1 MTQLEMMTMNQR
13 KIMMNDKN
21 IDEYNKLI
29 KEQNEI
35 LLTLHKEKTFEKFY
49 GSLEEKELF
58 EAERNIILCDPYDFG
73 SYNDISLREQAH
85 LVAEI
90 ADKMKRLKYFTNRT
104 KRQYEYF
111 KSLEG
116 TSKKLHP
123 KILEFIENYE
133 RFYHIE
139 KEHYN
144 E

>member
-1 MTQLEMMTMNQR
+1 MNLSR
-13 KIMMNDKN
+13 
-21 IDEYNKLI
+21 NKTKFCLLFI
-29 KEQNEI
+29 K
-35 LLTLHKEKTFEKFY
+35 KKTFEKFY
-49 GSLEEKELF
+49 GSLKEKELF